1 MAYIYKI
8 TNLINQKKYIGKT
21 LKTPEERW
29 KEHIRDSQK
38 IENSNR
44 PLYKAFNKYG
54 VENFI
59 LETIEE
65 CSINEIN
72 EKEAYWIEAYGS
84 FKYGYNATLGGDGKH
99 YCDYDLIYGLFQKGK
114 NITEIANITGY
125 DVATCRIALE
135 NFKIS
140 EEERQKR
147 GREAISKT
155 IIQINK
161 DTGKIIAIFPSIQ
174 KAYDSL
180 NKQHS
185 GHIAEVCKG
194 KRKTAYG
201 YKWAYGNK

>member
-8 TNLINQKKYIGKT
+8 TNLINNKVYIGKT

-29 KEHIRDSQK
+29 KEHIKDSQK
-38 IENSNR
+38 ADCFNR

-54 VENFI
+54 IENFI

-65 CSINEIN
+65 CTADEIN
-72 EKEAYWIEAYGS
+72 QKEIDWIELYGS

-99 YCDYDLIYGLFQKGK
+99 YCDYDLIYDLFQNGK
-114 NITEIANITGY
+114 NLKEIANITNY
-125 DVATCRIALE
+125 DIATCRKALK

-155 IIQINK
+155 IIQLNK
-161 DTGKIIAIFPSIQ
+161 DTDEIIAIFPSIQ
-174 KAYDSL
+174 KAYDAL
-180 NKQHS
+180 GKQHS